1 MDIPAKKIDVS
12 VGMKFGCLQ
21 ILDEGTEYLQV
32 MDERISNIKE
42 EKVEF
47 VKSVEEGKYKR
58 QDWYRENG
66 SEKVITHAYIYKPIN
81 FEADGDFVAVS
92 EFDEAIVKLL
102 KDKQITHYK
111 CRCRKCGKIRYYSEE
126 TLRTEPKFCYK
137 PLYCS
142 SKFTYSTRAYML
154 IIIKEKSTKRMSLY
168 V

>member
-92 EFDEAIVKLL
+92 EFDEAIAKLL
-102 KDKQITHYK
+102 RDKEITHYK
-111 CRCRKCGKIRYYSEE
+111 CK
-126 TLRTEPKFCYK
+126 
-137 PLYCS
+137 
-142 SKFTYSTRAYML
+142 
-154 IIIKEKSTKRMSLY
+154 
-168 V
+168 